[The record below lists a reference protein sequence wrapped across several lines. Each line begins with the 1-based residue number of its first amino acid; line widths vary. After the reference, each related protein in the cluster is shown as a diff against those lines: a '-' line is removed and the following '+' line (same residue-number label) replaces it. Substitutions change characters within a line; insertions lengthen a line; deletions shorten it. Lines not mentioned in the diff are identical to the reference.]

1 MNIEKITPEN
11 YKVPKGEER
20 SYHCIIECVQYDS
33 KTGKKISVPR
43 IQKFG
48 RKMFESHVYSSLKKQ
63 GYNIIILHNPTEWL
77 KEQAEIA
84 KQKAEEAAAKKAE
97 EEKAL
102 AEAKK
107 AEEAAAKKAE
117 EEKALAEAKKAEEEK
132 KFKEAVAAEVARQM
146 AAIQKGDNDA
156 PAPQSEEQKGDGKQS
171 KEQSAPKNKGGRPR
185 KNQ

>member
-1 MNIEKITPEN
+1 MNIERITPEN

-63 GYNIIILHNPTEWL
+63 GYNVIILHNPTEWL
-77 KEQAEIA
+77 NEQAEIA
-84 KQKAEEAAAKKAE
+84 K
-97 EEKAL
+97 
-102 AEAKK
+102 KK

-117 EEKALAEAKKAEEEK
+117 EEKALAEAKKAEDEK
-132 KFKEAVAAEVARQM
+132 KFQEAVAAEVARQM
-146 AAIQKGDNDA
+146 AALQNKAKNDA
-156 PAPQSEEQKGDGKQS
+156 PAPESEEQKGGG
-171 KEQSAPKNKGGRPR
+171 EQSAPKNKGGRPR
-185 KNQ
+185 KQ

>member
-1 MNIEKITPEN
+1 MNIERITPEN
-11 YKVPKGEER
+11 YKVPKGEEQ
-20 SYHCIIECVQYDS
+20 SYHCIIECVQYDP
-33 KTGKKISVPR
+33 KTGKKISMPR

-63 GYNIIILHNPTEWL
+63 GYNVIILHNPTEWL

-107 AEEAAAKKAE
+107 AEE
-117 EEKALAEAKKAEEEK
+117 EK
-132 KFKEAVAAEVARQM
+132 KFKEAVAAEVARQV
-146 AAIQKGDNDA
+146 AALQNKANNDA
-156 PAPQSEEQKGDGKQS
+156 PAPESQEPKGDGEQS
-171 KEQSAPKNKGGRPR
+171 QEQSAPKNKGGRPR
-185 KNQ
+185 KQ

>member
-1 MNIEKITPEN
+1 MNIERITPEN

-63 GYNIIILHNPTEWL
+63 GYNVIILHNPTEWL
-77 KEQAEIA
+77 KEQAEIT

-97 EEKAL
+97 M
-102 AEAKK
+102 
-107 AEEAAAKKAE
+107 
-117 EEKALAEAKKAEEEK
+117 EKALAEAKKAEEEK

-156 PAPQSEEQKGDGKQS
+156 LAPGSGEQSQ
-171 KEQSAPKNKGGRPR
+171 EQSAPKNKGGRP
-185 KNQ
+185 KKQQ

>member
-1 MNIEKITPEN
+1 MNIERITPEN

-63 GYNIIILHNPTEWL
+63 GYNVIILHNPTEWL

-107 AEEAAAKKAE
+107 AEE
-117 EEKALAEAKKAEEEK
+117 EK
-132 KFKEAVAAEVARQM
+132 KFKEAVAAEVARQV
-146 AAIQKGDNDA
+146 AALQNKAKNDA
-156 PAPQSEEQKGDGKQS
+156 PAPESQEPKVDGEQSQ
-171 KEQSAPKNKGGRPR
+171 EQSAPKNKGGRPR
-185 KNQ
+185 KQ

>member
-20 SYHCIIECVQYDS
+20 SYHCIIECIQYDS

-63 GYNIIILHNPTEWL
+63 GYNVIILHNPTEWL

-84 KQKAEEAAAKKAE
+84 KQ
-97 EEKAL
+97 
-102 AEAKK
+102 K

-156 PAPQSEEQKGDGKQS
+156 PESEEQKGDG
-171 KEQSAPKNKGGRPR
+171 EQSAPKNKGGRP
-185 KNQ
+185 KKQQ

>member
-20 SYHCIIECVQYDS
+20 SYHCIIECIQYDP

-63 GYNIIILHNPTEWL
+63 GYTITILHNPTEWL

-84 KQKAEEAAAKKAE
+84 EAKKAE
-97 EEKAL
+97 EEKA
-102 AEAKK
+102 A
-107 AEEAAAKKAE
+107 
-117 EEKALAEAKKAEEEK
+117 AEAKKAEEEK
-132 KFKEAVAAEVARQM
+132 KFQEAVQAEVARQL

-156 PAPQSEEQKGDGKQS
+156 PAPQGEEQKGDGEQS
-171 KEQSAPKNKGGRPR
+171 QEQSAPKNKGGRP
-185 KNQ
+185 KKQQ

>member
-1 MNIEKITPEN
+1 MNIERITPEN

-20 SYHCIIECVQYDS
+20 SYHCIIECIQYDS

-63 GYNIIILHNPTEWL
+63 GYNVIILHNPTEWL

-84 KQKAEEAAAKKAE
+84 KQ
-97 EEKAL
+97 
-102 AEAKK
+102 K

-156 PAPQSEEQKGDGKQS
+156 PESEEQKGDG
-171 KEQSAPKNKGGRPR
+171 EQSAPKNKGGRPR

>member
-20 SYHCIIECVQYDS
+20 SYHCIIECIQYDS

-63 GYNIIILHNPTEWL
+63 GYTITILHNPTEWL

-84 KQKAEEAAAKKAE
+84 KQ
-97 EEKAL
+97 
-102 AEAKK
+102 K

-156 PAPQSEEQKGDGKQS
+156 PAPKSEEQKGDGEQS
-171 KEQSAPKNKGGRPR
+171 QEQSAPKNKGGRP
-185 KNQ
+185 KKQQ

>member
-1 MNIEKITPEN
+1 MNIERITPEN

-20 SYHCIIECVQYDS
+20 SYHCIIECIQYDS

-63 GYNIIILHNPTEWL
+63 GYNVIILHNPTEWL

-84 KQKAEEAAAKKAE
+84 K
-97 EEKAL
+97 
-102 AEAKK
+102 KK

-132 KFKEAVAAEVARQM
+132 KFQEAVQAEVARQL
-146 AAIQKGDNDA
+146 AAMQKGNNDA
-156 PAPQSEEQKGDGKQS
+156 PAPESEEPKGDGKQS
-171 KEQSAPKNKGGRPR
+171 QEQSAPKNKGGRP
-185 KNQ
+185 KKQQ

>member
-63 GYNIIILHNPTEWL
+63 GYTITILHNPTEWL

-84 KQKAEEAAAKKAE
+84 KQ
-97 EEKAL
+97 
-102 AEAKK
+102 K

-156 PAPQSEEQKGDGKQS
+156 PAPQDEEQKGDG
-171 KEQSAPKNKGGRPR
+171 EQSAPKNKGGRPR

>member
-1 MNIEKITPEN
+1 MNIERITPEN

-20 SYHCIIECVQYDS
+20 SYHCIIECIQYDS

-63 GYNIIILHNPTEWL
+63 GYNVIILHNPTEWL

-107 AEEAAAKKAE
+107 AEE
-117 EEKALAEAKKAEEEK
+117 EK
-132 KFKEAVAAEVARQM
+132 KFQEAVAAEVARQM
-146 AAIQKGDNDA
+146 AAIQKGDG
-156 PAPQSEEQKGDGKQS
+156 EQPDS
-171 KEQSAPKNKGGRPR
+171 KNKGGRPR

>member
-1 MNIEKITPEN
+1 MNIERITPEN

-20 SYHCIIECVQYDS
+20 SYHCIIECIQYDS

-63 GYNIIILHNPTEWL
+63 GYNVIILHNPTEWI

-107 AEEAAAKKAE
+107 AEE
-117 EEKALAEAKKAEEEK
+117 EK
-132 KFKEAVAAEVARQM
+132 KFQEAVQAEVARQL

-156 PAPQSEEQKGDGKQS
+156 PAPESKEPKGDGEQS
-171 KEQSAPKNKGGRPR
+171 QEQSAPKNKGGRP
-185 KNQ
+185 KKQQ

>member
-1 MNIEKITPEN
+1 MNIERITPEN

-20 SYHCIIECVQYDS
+20 SYHCIIECIQYDS

-63 GYNIIILHNPTEWL
+63 GYNVIILHNPTEWL

-97 EEKAL
+97 ED
-102 AEAKK
+102 
-107 AEEAAAKKAE
+107 
-117 EEKALAEAKKAEEEK
+117 KALAEAKKAEEEK
-132 KFKEAVAAEVARQM
+132 KFQEAVQAEVARQL

-156 PAPQSEEQKGDGKQS
+156 PESKEPKGDG
-171 KEQSAPKNKGGRPR
+171 EQSAPKNKGGRP
-185 KNQ
+185 KKQQ

>member
-1 MNIEKITPEN
+1 MNIERITPEN

-20 SYHCIIECVQYDS
+20 SYHCIIECIQYDS

-63 GYNIIILHNPTEWL
+63 GYTITILHNPTEWL

-84 KQKAEEAAAKKAE
+84 KQ
-97 EEKAL
+97 
-102 AEAKK
+102 K

-156 PAPQSEEQKGDGKQS
+156 PESEEQKGDG
-171 KEQSAPKNKGGRPR
+171 EQSAPKNKGGRPR

>member
-1 MNIEKITPEN
+1 MNIERITPEN

-20 SYHCIIECVQYDS
+20 SYHCIIECIQYDS

-63 GYNIIILHNPTEWL
+63 GYNVIILHNPTEWL
-77 KEQAEIA
+77 NQQAEIA

-97 EEKAL
+97 EEKA
-102 AEAKK
+102 A
-107 AEEAAAKKAE
+107 
-117 EEKALAEAKKAEEEK
+117 AEAKKAEEEK

-146 AAIQKGDNDA
+146 AALQKGDNDA
-156 PAPQSEEQKGDGKQS
+156 PAPESEEQKGGAEQS
-171 KEQSAPKNKGGRPR
+171 QEQSAPKNKGGRPR
-185 KNQ
+185 KQ

>member
-20 SYHCIIECVQYDS
+20 SYHCIIECIQYDS

-63 GYNIIILHNPTEWL
+63 GYNVIILHNPTEWL

-107 AEEAAAKKAE
+107 AEE
-117 EEKALAEAKKAEEEK
+117 EK
-132 KFKEAVAAEVARQM
+132 KFQEAVQAEVARQL
-146 AAIQKGDNDA
+146 AAIQKGDNDT
-156 PAPQSEEQKGDGKQS
+156 PESKEPKGDG
-171 KEQSAPKNKGGRPR
+171 EQPDSKNKGGRPR

>member
-1 MNIEKITPEN
+1 MNVEKITPEN

-20 SYHCIIECVQYDS
+20 SYHCIIECIQYDS

-63 GYNIIILHNPTEWL
+63 GYNVIILHNPTEWI

-107 AEEAAAKKAE
+107 AEE
-117 EEKALAEAKKAEEEK
+117 EK
-132 KFKEAVAAEVARQM
+132 KFKDAVAAEVARQM
-146 AAIQKGDNDA
+146 AAIQKSDGE
-156 PAPQSEEQKGDGKQS
+156 QSQ
-171 KEQSAPKNKGGRPR
+171 EQSAPKNKGGRPR

>member
-20 SYHCIIECVQYDS
+20 SYHCIIECIQYDS

-63 GYNIIILHNPTEWL
+63 GYNVIILHNPTEWI
-77 KEQAEIA
+77 KDQAEIA

-97 EEKAL
+97 EEKA
-102 AEAKK
+102 A
-107 AEEAAAKKAE
+107 
-117 EEKALAEAKKAEEEK
+117 AEAKKAEEEK

-156 PAPQSEEQKGDGKQS
+156 PAPQGKEQKGDG
-171 KEQSAPKNKGGRPR
+171 EQSAPKNKGGRPR

>member
-107 AEEAAAKKAE
+107 AEE
-117 EEKALAEAKKAEEEK
+117 EK

>member
-1 MNIEKITPEN
+1 MNIERITPEN

-20 SYHCIIECVQYDS
+20 SYHCIIECIQYDS

-63 GYNIIILHNPTEWL
+63 GYNVIILHNPTEWL

-84 KQKAEEAAAKKAE
+84 KQ
-97 EEKAL
+97 
-102 AEAKK
+102 K

-156 PAPQSEEQKGDGKQS
+156 PESEEQKGDG
-171 KEQSAPKNKGGRPR
+171 EQSAPKNKGGRP
-185 KNQ
+185 KKQQ

>member
-20 SYHCIIECVQYDS
+20 SYHCIIECIQYDS

-63 GYNIIILHNPTEWL
+63 GYNVIILHNPTEWL

-84 KQKAEEAAAKKAE
+84 KQKAEES
-97 EEKAL
+97 
-102 AEAKK
+102 
-107 AEEAAAKKAE
+107 AAKKAE

-156 PAPQSEEQKGDGKQS
+156 PESEEQKGDG
-171 KEQSAPKNKGGRPR
+171 EQSAPKNKGGRPR

>member
-1 MNIEKITPEN
+1 MNIERITPEN

-20 SYHCIIECVQYDS
+20 SYHCIIECVEYDS

-48 RKMFESHVYSSLKKQ
+48 RKMFESQVYSGLKKQ
-63 GYNIIILHNPTEWL
+63 GYTITILHNPTEWL

-84 KQKAEEAAAKKAE
+84 KQKTEEAAAKKAE
-97 EEKAL
+97 EEKA
-102 AEAKK
+102 A
-107 AEEAAAKKAE
+107 
-117 EEKALAEAKKAEEEK
+117 AEAKKAEEEK

-156 PAPQSEEQKGDGKQS
+156 PESKEQKGDG
-171 KEQSAPKNKGGRPR
+171 EQSAPKNKGGRP
-185 KNQ
+185 KKQQ

>member
-63 GYNIIILHNPTEWL
+63 GYNVIILHNPTEWL

-84 KQKAEEAAAKKAE
+84 KQ
-97 EEKAL
+97 
-102 AEAKK
+102 K

-156 PAPQSEEQKGDGKQS
+156 PESEEQKGDG
-171 KEQSAPKNKGGRPR
+171 EQSAPKNKGGRP
-185 KNQ
+185 KKQQ